1 MSIRKAILKKLFR
14 HRYIG
19 GRHTEI
25 RNAMKS
31 FPPQLLKEVKEEIKN
46 LIKEGYLISK
56 MSTGEIHISLNPRKL
71 NDIRKEIEE
80 YS

>member
-1 MSIRKAILKKLFR
+1 MSIRKIILKKLFR

-25 RNAMKS
+25 RNAIKG
-31 FPPQLLKEVKEEIKN
+31 FPPPLLKEVKEEIKN
-46 LIKEGYLISK
+46 LIKEDYLLSK

-71 NDIRKEIEE
+71 NEIKDEI
-80 YS
+80 SDG